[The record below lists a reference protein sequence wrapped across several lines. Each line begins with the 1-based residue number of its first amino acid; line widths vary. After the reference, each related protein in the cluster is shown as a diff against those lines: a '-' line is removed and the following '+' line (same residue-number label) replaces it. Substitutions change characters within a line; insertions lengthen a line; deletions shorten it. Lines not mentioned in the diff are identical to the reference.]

1 MISTLILQEKYR
13 VQRKLA
19 EQSGYDVR
27 KHFEPCRKIVAE
39 TNWAGGFPDGSFKGK
54 RKDLILGFFVLIF
67 RKYAQIF
74 WKIHQYSRMLWTG
87 WIGGAG

>member
-27 KHFEPCRKIVAE
+27 KHFELSHKIAVEAAAKYGLTLKYGQRK
-39 TNWAGGFPDGSFKGK
+39 GGYLEPLIPRPEGRDLGDG
-54 RKDLILGFFVLIF
+54 
-67 RKYAQIF
+67 
-74 WKIHQYSRMLWTG
+74 
-87 WIGGAG
+87 